1 MNGLQVVGD
10 TLMWNG
16 VALAED
22 EESKEGL
29 HIKPP
34 RDLYFNRQR
43 IVAGDE
49 SNQIGLYSDGV
60 DLFFDGIKLGGDS
73 GVNPDEFTPQGH
85 WIAPQQDSGFD
96 MRAWTYNQWIAAYD
110 ALVAVEPKLT
120 KHRYEDASGQPI
132 VNPVAGSYELYH
144 YKFEPENYTRTIF
157 MQAQIHGNERD
168 SRLTLYRMIEI
179 LINKRGRFGYTAWQ
193 DIYNNCRLIIIPV
206 GSPWGNDNNNAR
218 TPYRADLLVNAN
230 RTYDFN
236 HSPVNE
242 SGSGGA
248 VPFDIAESQHSRD
261 VILKYGAE
269 NIDYAIDYHDG
280 AGIQEHYW
288 VAFSVDAPNVIP
300 VIDFIHEMLDRH
312 GVSLE
317 DAQLQHMKDTS
328 TNGAAA
334 NWMSKTMGITS
345 SVNEWLGAFFGAD
358 FSTEHLTHSM
368 EVRSNLLF
376 LALQNDFKAW
386 KINEAENAQYFHFD
400 YPMAFT
406 RQSLRKDGP
415 YISLHV
421 TETQVMQ
428 RWDTLMALHPSAI
441 TKSSS
446 LGLNEVGTSVHT
458 YTFGSGDKKVLFL
471 GGAMRTGVDNR
482 IDEFAAYLLIEYLCN
497 DYIVNQSVFL
507 QDLRDNYTIV
517 VLPFVSTKIGIND
530 VDNTNRIIAKSVID
544 ANSDASFVFAGGE
557 IESSYSD
564 SYQAQFIQPQGQN
577 LDLADY
583 LNHLSAERDEL
594 TSTAVTDGLTILDYA
609 YNTHAINGGYVNLK
623 VSDRFTELSDY
634 HTLSEGEYMY
644 SNYEA
649 GRRMA
654 NIVNLFV
661 N

>member
-16 VALAED
+16 VALATD
-22 EESKEGL
+22 TQKIEGL
-29 HIKPP
+29 HVKPP

-43 IVAGDE
+43 ITAGDLN
-49 SNQIGLYSDGV
+49 NQKGLYSNGT
-60 DLFFDGIKLGGDS
+60 DLFFDGIRLGGDS
-73 GVNPDEFTPQGH
+73 GVNPNEFTPKGY

-96 MRAWTYNQWIAAYD
+96 MKAWTYAQWIAAYD

-120 KHRYEDASGQPI
+120 KHRYEDENGQPI
-132 VNPVAGSYELYH
+132 VNPAAGSYELYH
-144 YKFEPENYTRTIF
+144 YKFEPENYTKTIF

-206 GSPWGNDNNNAR
+206 VSPWGNDNNNAR
-218 TPYRADLLVNAN
+218 TPYKDDLVVNAN

-236 HSPVNE
+236 HSPANE
-242 SGSGGA
+242 SGSGGD

-280 AGIQEHYW
+280 AGVQEHYW
-288 VAFSVDAPNVIP
+288 IGFNVDAPNRVPILEF
-300 VIDFIHEMLDRH
+300 VDEMLARR
-312 GVSLE
+312 GISKA

-328 TNGAAA
+328 TNGAAG
-334 NWMSKTMGITS
+334 NWLAKSMGITS

-358 FSTEHLTHSM
+358 FGSEHLTHSL

-376 LALQNDFKAW
+376 LTLQNDFKAW
-386 KINEAENAQYFHFD
+386 QVNEPANARYFHFD
-400 YPMAFT
+400 FPKAFT
-406 RQSLRKDGP
+406 RKSLQQDGAYP
-415 YISLHV
+415 SLYV
-421 TETQVMQ
+421 TETQIMQ
-428 RWDTLMALHPSAI
+428 RWDALTALHPSAI
-441 TKSSS
+441 TKSNSF
-446 LGLNEVGTSVHT
+446 GLNEVGTSVHT
-458 YTFGSGDKKVLFL
+458 YTFGTGSKKVLFL

-482 IDEFAAYLLIEYLCN
+482 IDEFAAYLLVEYLCN

-517 VLPFVSTKIGIND
+517 VLPFVSTKQGINSA
-530 VDNTNRIIAKSVID
+530 DNNNRAIAKSVINAHAD
-544 ANSDASFVFAGGE
+544 AKFVFAGGE
-557 IESSYSD
+557 VSESYTAN
-564 SYQAQFIQPQGQN
+564 YQTQFIQPLGQN
-577 LDLADY
+577 LNLADY
-583 LNHLSAERDEL
+583 ITHLTAERGEL
-594 TSTAVTDGLTILDYA
+594 TSVTVTDGQTILDYA
-609 YNTHAINGGYVNLK
+609 YTAHGMNGLYVNLK
-623 VSDRFTELSDY
+623 VSNRYAELSDY
-634 HTLSEGEYMY
+634 HTLSVEQYLH

-654 NIVNLFV
+654 NIANLFLM
-661 N
+661 